1 MINTVQLFQTLT
13 AGGCR
18 LLQDGEQLRIQDP
31 RRMLTDDLRQAIR
44 EHKTELLR
52 VLAQMT
58 PAYESLLAEAYALE
72 QSAASD
78 VSSPHVEDIQA
89 SPVAWRCP
97 CCKGTQRWRSI
108 YDVLICG
115 TCHPP
120 AAAALV
126 AVWEGAA

>member
-1 MINTVQLFQTLT
+1 
-13 AGGCR
+13 
-18 LLQDGEQLRIQDP
+18 
-31 RRMLTDDLRQAIR
+31 MLTDDLRQAIR